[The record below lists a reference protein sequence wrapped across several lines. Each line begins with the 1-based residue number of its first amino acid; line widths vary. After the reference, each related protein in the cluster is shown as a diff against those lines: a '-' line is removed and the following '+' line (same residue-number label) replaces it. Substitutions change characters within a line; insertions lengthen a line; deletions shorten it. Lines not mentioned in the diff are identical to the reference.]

1 MGILGFFNS
10 VANQLINRYQHL
22 TDKLTPRSP
31 AHQHRDFNRTTLPA
45 LRPSTDTY
53 EPSTAT
59 AEASPRPTDT
69 VDLSG
74 DRPAPETGPDASADT
89 APAAPADEAP
99 TAPAAAGTDGTYHV
113 RRQARLDYRLDLR
126 FDLAAVQRTVRQ
138 LSEGDTTALENLV
151 AGGFGLRAAFD
162 LKGSQAVETNLV
174 EPRTEGPSASHA
186 RGADMVKARQAS
198 EFSAASRDFAVQSFQ
213 KESSRLMRTYDVLAK
228 DNYRRAV
235 NQFAFR
241 YRSDSSFSFAFL
253 ERFTVQSGRM
263 AEQMP
268 ESAEQYVG
276 SAGNVAEMGS
286 SQMMATFL
294 DAVDAYLDDAE
305 QGLLDKALGS
315 FDQAAKELGFAGDT
329 VDIAR
334 DHLTGSIESFFDR
347 VDNALGDI
355 RARFV
360 GEPAAAEG
368 PSRPEPAADPQKPVV
383 EPNTADKDPA
393 TPMA

>member
-22 TDKLTPRSP
+22 TDKLTPPGPSRR
-31 AHQHRDFNRTTLPA
+31 HRDFDRTTSPA
-45 LRPSTDTY
+45 PRPATDTY
-53 EPSTAT
+53 EPSTAS

-74 DRPAPETGPDASADT
+74 DRPAPGTDRDVPADT
-89 APAAPADEAP
+89 APTVADDNAV
-99 TAPAAAGTDGTYHV
+99 PAAADTDGACYV

-151 AGGFGLRAAFD
+151 AAGFGLRAAFD
-162 LKGSQAVETNLV
+162 LKGSQALETNQA
-174 EPRTEGPSASHA
+174 EPGTEGPSASHA
-186 RGADMVKARQAS
+186 RGADMVKAHQAS
-198 EFSAASRDFAVQSFQ
+198 QFSAASRDFAVQSFQ

-241 YRSDSSFSFAFL
+241 YRSDSSFSFAFM

-263 AEQMP
+263 AEQRP

-276 SAGNVAEMGS
+276 SAGNVAEAGS
-286 SQMMATFL
+286 PQMMATFL

-305 QGLLDKALGS
+305 QGLLDKALAS
-315 FDQAAKELGFAGDT
+315 FDQAVKELGFTGDT

-334 DHLTGSIESFFDR
+334 NHLNDSIESFFGR
-347 VDNALGDI
+347 VDTALGDI

-360 GEPAAAEG
+360 GEPAAADS
-368 PSRPEPAADPQKPVV
+368 PSRPEPAVDPEKPVV
-383 EPNTADKDPA
+383 EPNTADKEPA
-393 TPMA
+393 TALA